1 MVDDS
6 GGRLY
11 AAGWHPPHLVP
22 LQADQLW
29 LFDPRDT
36 DEAAALGVDPA
47 WSQASWQGALAERRA
62 PPSWQIADAAR
73 RAGADGIIDPSR
85 QIAGGWHVTLF
96 RWDNVRVAGPGVL
109 LPQ

>member
-1 MVDDS
+1 MQQD
-6 GGRLY
+6 GIPRIC
-11 AAGWHPPHLVP
+11 VP

-36 DEAAALGVDPA
+36 DAAADLGVDPA
-47 WSQASWQGALAERRA
+47 WSQASWQGALVEGSER
-62 PPSWQIADAAR
+62 PSWQIADAAR

-96 RWDNVRVAGPGVL
+96 RWDHVRVAGPGVL